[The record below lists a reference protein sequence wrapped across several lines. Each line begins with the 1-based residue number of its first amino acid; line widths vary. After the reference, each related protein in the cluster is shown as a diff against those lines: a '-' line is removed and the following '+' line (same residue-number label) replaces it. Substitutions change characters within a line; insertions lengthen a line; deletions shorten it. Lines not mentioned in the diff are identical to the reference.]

1 MKRRILIFPLLVLA
15 ACEGGDT
22 LRVPDGAPP
31 AAAQIAPGMQTA
43 TLEDQLRTL
52 AAEIEGAREGEPERL
67 LTAEAV
73 TDQLMHA
80 RRSVD
85 WLAIGYDVEARLRQL
100 QAMADR
106 IVAQL
111 RRGATVTSVEEDVET
126 MHAAVEDLLAHLSR
140 PGGGMA
146 PPSLDSLLLQDPLRD
161 VQSAALAN
169 VRETQDTARPALP
182 DIAPRVAPVQSGPIG
197 TPVTPRDTTP
207 DR

>member
-1 MKRRILIFPLLVLA
+1 MIRRILIFPLFLLG

-22 LRVPDGAPP
+22 LRVPDGTPP

-43 TLEDQLRTL
+43 DLEDQLRTL
-52 AAEIEGAREGEPERL
+52 AAEIEGARAGEPERL

-80 RRSVD
+80 RRSLD

-111 RRGATVTSVEEDVET
+111 RRGATLTSVEEDVET
-126 MHAAVEDLLAHLSR
+126 MQAAVDDLLTHLSR

-146 PPSLDSLLLQDPLRD
+146 PPSLDSLLRQDPLRD
-161 VQSAALAN
+161 VQSGALAN
-169 VRETQDTARPALP
+169 VREARDTTRRELP
-182 DIAPRVAPVQSGPIG
+182 DIAPRVGPVQSGPIG
-197 TPVTPRDTTP
+197 TPLAPRDTTP
-207 DR
+207 ER

>member
-1 MKRRILIFPLLVLA
+1 MKRRIAVLPLVLLA
-15 ACEGGDT
+15 ACEDGDT

-43 TLEDQLRTL
+43 TLDDQLRTL
-52 AAEIEGAREGEPERL
+52 RAEIEAARAGDPERL

-73 TDQLMHA
+73 SDQLMQA
-80 RRSVD
+80 QRSVD

-111 RRGATVTSVEEDVET
+111 RRGATLTSVEEDVET
-126 MHAAVEDLLAHLSR
+126 MHAAVDDLLTHLAR

-161 VQSAALAN
+161 VQSGALAN
-169 VRETQDTARPALP
+169 VREARDTTGPVLP
-182 DIAPRVAPVQSGPIG
+182 DIAPRVSPVQSGPIG
-197 TPVTPRDTTP
+197 TPLAPRDTTP